1 MKTNLPPKVL
11 RYMSSPVIAAS
22 PTDNLAHIRNL
33 MLRHDISTVVIIDER
48 ERPVGVVSRK
58 ELLRVA
64 VAKNWFS
71 RPIDRILASEVM
83 IKPYTI
89 KPSVSIKKAANIML
103 KKDLWSLIVTEEDK
117 LVGIITRTDL
127 ARAYA
132 EKYYGK
138 AKVKEYMEVNVP
150 TVTPTHT
157 AYYVAELL
165 YRTNLRRVIVVD
177 EGKPVGIITESD
189 LAFAEGLISRGK
201 AETFRK
207 RPGKSPRGKYA
218 MVRYYL
224 VPLASDI
231 MTSNLITIE
240 SESDLA
246 EAADAMIVNGISGLP
261 VVDNGKLLGLVSKA
275 NILKAITEVS

>member
-1 MKTNLPPKVL
+1 MRRLPPKVL
-11 RYMSSPVIAAS
+11 KYMSTPVIAAS

-33 MLRHDISTVVIIDER
+33 MLRHDISTVVIVNEK
-48 ERPVGVVSRK
+48 EEPLGVVSRK
-58 ELLRVA
+58 ELLKIA
-64 VAKNWFS
+64 IAKNWFS

-83 IKPYTI
+83 VKPYIIKPTI
-89 KPSVSIKKAANIML
+89 SIKKAADIML
-103 KKDLWSLIVTEEDK
+103 KKDTWSLIVVENNK

-127 ARAYA
+127 TRAYA

-138 AKVKEYMEVNVP
+138 AKVKDYMEENVP
-150 TVTPTHT
+150 TVAPTHT

-165 YRTNLRRVIVVD
+165 YRTNLRRVVVVD

-201 AETFRK
+201 SESFRK
-207 RPGKSPRGKYA
+207 KPGKSPRGKYA

-231 MTSNLITIE
+231 MTPNPITIE
-240 SESDLA
+240 SEADLA
-246 EAADAMIVNGISGLP
+246 EAADAMIVNGISSLP
-261 VVDNGKLLGLVSKA
+261 VVDFGKFLGIVSKA
-275 NILKAITEVS
+275 NILKAMTEVS

>member
-1 MKTNLPPKVL
+1 MALPPKVSN
-11 RYMSSPVIAAS
+11 YMSSPVIAAS

-33 MLRHDISTVVIIDER
+33 MLRHDISTVVIVDEN
-48 ERPVGVVSRK
+48 EKPVGIVSRK
-58 ELLRVA
+58 ELLRTA
-64 VAKNWFS
+64 IAKNWFS

-83 IKPYTI
+83 VKPYTI
-89 KPSVSIKKAANIML
+89 KPSISIKKAANIML
-103 KKDLWSLIVTEEDK
+103 KKDLWSLVVIEDDK

-127 ARAYA
+127 TRAYA

-138 AKVKEYMEVNVP
+138 AKIRDYMETNVP

-177 EGKPVGIITESD
+177 RGTPVGIITESD
-189 LAFAEGLISRGK
+189 LAFAEGLVFRSK
-201 AETFRK
+201 TETFRK

-231 MTSNLITIE
+231 MTANLITIE
-240 SESDLA
+240 PESDLA
-246 EAADAMIVNGISGLP
+246 EAADAMIVNGISSLP
-261 VVDNGKLLGLVSKA
+261 VVDNGKLFGVISKA

>member
-1 MKTNLPPKVL
+1 LALPPKVSN
-11 RYMSSPVIAAS
+11 YMSSPVIAAS

-33 MLRHDISTVVIIDER
+33 MLRHDISTVVIVDEN
-48 ERPVGVVSRK
+48 EKPVGIVSRK
-58 ELLRVA
+58 ELLRTA
-64 VAKNWFS
+64 IAKNWFS

-83 IKPYTI
+83 VKPYTI
-89 KPSVSIKKAANIML
+89 KPSISIKKAANIML
-103 KKDLWSLIVTEEDK
+103 KKDLWSLVVIEDDK

-127 ARAYA
+127 TRAYA

-138 AKVKEYMEVNVP
+138 AKIRDYMETNVP

-177 EGKPVGIITESD
+177 RGTPVGIITESD
-189 LAFAEGLISRGK
+189 LAFAEGLVFRSK
-201 AETFRK
+201 TETFRK

-231 MTSNLITIE
+231 MTANLITIE
-240 SESDLA
+240 PESDLA
-246 EAADAMIVNGISGLP
+246 EAADAMIVNGISSLP
-261 VVDNGKLLGLVSKA
+261 VVDNGKLFGVISKA